1 MTPVR
6 RELGELWQLAWP
18 LVMTQLGF
26 MMLGVV
32 DTLLLG
38 HLSVEM
44 LGAAALGNMWGW
56 GSLALGIGVVL
67 GMDPLVSQ
75 AHGEGDG
82 AGAGLAL
89 QRGIVVALLVSI
101 PVSAFW
107 LMTGPGLELLG
118 QDPAI
123 ARLAQ
128 TYNAIRAPS
137 VPFFLV
143 FTALRSWLAG
153 RALVAPAMWVSVFVN
168 VLNLFFGWALIFG
181 RLGFPRLELVGAA
194 WVANIVTI
202 AQPLLLVWLIRL
214 GRMHDGAWRAWDR
227 RSFERRGLL
236 QILRIGFPVGLQY
249 SLEGWAWSFS
259 TMMAGWLGAAALA
272 GHVIV
277 LNLASLSFQ
286 IPLGIALAASVRV
299 GNQIGAADMPGAR
312 RSVAVSLALGAG
324 VMLVFAGLF
333 TALRR
338 ELPMLYTTDAD
349 ALALAAL
356 VLPIAGAFQLFDGTQ
371 VVAGGILRGAGR
383 THVPAL
389 VNLIGFWG
397 IALPLGWRWAFGISG
412 GLEGIWWGL
421 TAGLFVVASLLV
433 LQVIRTGRREA
444 SELRVGVH

>member
-18 LVMTQLGF
+18 LVMTQVGF

-56 GSLALGIGVVL
+56 GSLALGMGVVL
-67 GMDPLVSQ
+67 GIDPLVSQ
-75 AHGEGDG
+75 AHGDGDT
-82 AGAGLAL
+82 AGAALAL
-89 QRGIVVALLVSI
+89 QRGIVVAVLVSI
-101 PVSAFW
+101 PVAGFW
-107 LMTGPGLELLG
+107 LVTGPGLELLG

-123 ARLAQ
+123 ARMAQ

-153 RALVAPAMWVSVFVN
+153 RALVAPAMWVSVLVN

-202 AQPLLLVWLIRL
+202 AQPLLLVGLIRV
-214 GRMHDGAWRAWDR
+214 GQMTDGAWRPWDR
-227 RSFERRGLL
+227 RSFDRRGIF
-236 QILRIGFPVGLQY
+236 QVVRIGFPVGLQF

-286 IPLGIALAASVRV
+286 VPLGIALAASVRV
-299 GNQIGAADMPGAR
+299 GNQIGAGDMPGAR
-312 RSVAVSLALGAG
+312 RSAAVSLALGAAT
-324 VMLVFAGLF
+324 MLGFALLF
-333 TALRR
+333 AVLRR
-338 ELPMLYTTDAD
+338 ELAELYTPDAD

-371 VVAGGILRGAGR
+371 VVAGGILRGTGR

-397 IALPLGWRWAFGISG
+397 IALPLGWRWAFGLSG

-421 TAGLFVVASLLV
+421 TAGLFVVALLLV
-433 LQVIRTGRREA
+433 LQVLRTGRRPAE
-444 SELRVGVH
+444 ELRVGVH